1 MCLHP
6 LAQVYHTVIASH
18 EQENSLPQAPNSVS
32 QQHNGLQYAHDSG
45 VVHRTFSLDTNLVL
59 KDAWATSSP
68 VTPGQAN
75 KPPPTPEAARTSILL
90 PGRATLPL
98 RRPNSTVLEAMAT
111 PPCVCWPQPGSIT
124 PRIETGSVWRA
135 SEKVESS
142 DHHMLARAAPAAA
155 SKRLRGAVLPV
166 AAFLPG
172 YLRVEG
178 RNNAIISLLITAQCC
193 VAAGCLTRCTE
204 RVL

>member
-124 PRIETGSVWRA
+124 PRIETGSA

-142 DHHMLARAAPAAA
+142 DHLIITC
-155 SKRLRGAVLPV
+155 
-166 AAFLPG
+166 LPG
-172 YLRVEG
+172 PHLLLRPSVCVV
-178 RNNAIISLLITAQCC
+178 LCC
-193 VAAGCLTRCTE
+193 LWLPSYPGICVSRDGIMQSYPY
-204 RVL
+204 